1 MSSSEPIFV
10 AGPDR
15 SGTSLMFAIL
25 GSHPNISM
33 VRRTNIWRWFYGQ
46 FGDLKQQENFEQ
58 CLEMMLS
65 YTRME
70 GLHPDPDRIRREFWQ
85 GTPSYGRL
93 FDLVHRHHA
102 ESLGKS
108 RWGDKSLHTEHYADQ
123 VFTEFPRAKII
134 HMIRDPRD
142 RYASIIKRYKGRTKG
157 VASTTMQ
164 WLTSASWAA
173 RNASKYPGS
182 YLAVRYESLAQSPER
197 TVRSTCTF
205 LNEEYEPSMLM
216 MDGIPEH
223 RDGGNSSFERLT
235 PGTIST
241 RSIGRY
247 QKVLTPREIAFI
259 QAHAGKEMTAF
270 GYDLAPTNLTA
281 SERIAFYLTDYPLN
295 SIKMAAARIKEAFGD
310 SQGQKVPKHR
320 LRQSETGQAMGNENL
335 AAIGSAE
342 KQ

>member
-1 MSSSEPIFV
+1 MSSSQPIFV
-10 AGPDR
+10 TGPDR

-46 FGDLKQQENFEQ
+46 FGDLKRQENFEQ
-58 CLEMMLS
+58 CLEMMLR

-70 GLHPDPDRIRREFWQ
+70 GLHPEPDRIRQEFWQ
-85 GTPSYGRL
+85 DTPSYGRL
-93 FDLVHRHHA
+93 FDLIHRHHA

-108 RWGDKSLHTEHYADQ
+108 RWGDKSLHTEHYAHQ
-123 VFTEFPRAKII
+123 VFTEFPHAKII

-142 RYASIIKRYKGRTKG
+142 RYASIIKRYEGRTKG

-164 WLTSASWAA
+164 WLTSANLATQNA
-173 RNASKYPGS
+173 RKYPNN
-182 YLAVRYESLAQSPER
+182 YLVVRYESLAQSPEE
-197 TVRSTCTF
+197 TVRNTCKF
-205 LNEEYEPSMLM
+205 LDEEYRPSMLM

-241 RSIGRY
+241 SSVGRY

-259 QAHAGKEMTAF
+259 QAQAGKKMTAY
-270 GYDLAPTNLTA
+270 GYSLAPINFAA
-281 SERIAFYLTDYPLN
+281 SERVAFFLTDFPLN
-295 SIKMAAARIKEAFGD
+295 SIKMAAAGIKDAFGEP
-310 SQGQKVPKHR
+310 QGQKVPKHR
-320 LRQSETGQAMGNENL
+320 LRQPEAGQATDNKNL
-335 AAIGSAE
+335 VAMGSAE
-342 KQ
+342 KR